1 MKDKIRSGK
10 TQLFILLT
18 AFVVILA
25 LVGLLMRG
33 RMQMLL
39 QSHLERQAARQAKT
53 LAELVDKKL
62 EAEITNLENI
72 SFYLQANT
80 EEVQSIM
87 EMAQQED
94 IEATW
99 GILDLD
105 RNECFGDGIGAI
117 DFNGIQHSFRGNS
130 AVSYKDGNGLLFT
143 VPVYNNGNVKY
154 VLYKF
159 VEEALLYEKFGI
171 ICYEGEGR
179 ALVANREG
187 QIIIPSGYRQSERP
201 FWQLNGM
208 EDSFA
213 KISEKMNIASAAAV
227 FSAAE
232 SPMYVFVAEI
242 GEWDLLLVGMV
253 PEDVADEG
261 ISYII
266 KLVLWVFGLLLLL
279 LAIGMAFLFG
289 AEEKAKESEELRR
302 AKEVADMANQA
313 KTNFLASMS
322 HEIRTPINAVMG
334 MNEMILRECEDEGIK
349 EYAFN
354 VQSASRTLL
363 SLINDIL
370 DLSKIEA
377 GKMEIV
383 DDYYKLSAVL
393 YDVVNMI
400 QIKTEQKHLEF
411 RIEVDESLPD
421 HLYGDEVRI
430 RQVIVNLLNN
440 AVKYTKE
447 GSVSL
452 KVRGKRTSEDTV
464 ELMFAVSDTGI
475 GIREEDMD
483 KLYGAFERLDQ
494 KENHSVEGTG
504 LGLSITMRMLELMQ
518 GHMEVASV
526 YGEGSCFTVYLP
538 QKVNAEGTIGSFEAK
553 YHELAASMQAYRESF
568 EAPDARVLVVDDN
581 EMNLFVVTN
590 LLKKTKIDI
599 TCCERGEKCL
609 ELVRENTYDMILL
622 DHMMPGMDG
631 VETMKRLRIMEGN
644 LSKDAP
650 VVVLTANAILGV
662 REMYLQE
669 GFDDYLSKPI
679 ESDKLEDLLKKYISK
694 DKIRPVGSAGKSGQ
708 EVQVRPQ
715 MQQAIA
721 PAQSREVLNANGTN
735 KLLRGTIDVFLGLQ
749 YSAENAEMYREF
761 LRMFC
766 DMSKDKQE
774 KMQECYAQENWEDYT
789 VLVHALKSTSLSI
802 GAKKLSEMALISEK
816 AGKENQISLIRE
828 NHEALCKLYEATV
841 QEGYQILDSE
851 ICV

>member
-1 MKDKIRSGK
+1 M
-10 TQLFILLT
+10 
-18 AFVVILA
+18 
-25 LVGLLMRG
+25 
-33 RMQMLL
+33 
-39 QSHLERQAARQAKT
+39 
-53 LAELVDKKL
+53 
-62 EAEITNLENI
+62 
-72 SFYLQANT
+72 
-80 EEVQSIM
+80 
-87 EMAQQED
+87 
-94 IEATW
+94 
-99 GILDLD
+99 
-105 RNECFGDGIGAI
+105 
-117 DFNGIQHSFRGNS
+117 
-130 AVSYKDGNGLLFT
+130 
-143 VPVYNNGNVKY
+143 
-154 VLYKF
+154 
-159 VEEALLYEKFGI
+159 
-171 ICYEGEGR
+171 
-179 ALVANREG
+179 
-187 QIIIPSGYRQSERP
+187 
-201 FWQLNGM
+201 
-208 EDSFA
+208 
-213 KISEKMNIASAAAV
+213 
-227 FSAAE
+227 
-232 SPMYVFVAEI
+232 
-242 GEWDLLLVGMV
+242 
-253 PEDVADEG
+253 
-261 ISYII
+261 
-266 KLVLWVFGLLLLL
+266 
-279 LAIGMAFLFG
+279 
-289 AEEKAKESEELRR
+289 
-302 AKEVADMANQA
+302 
-313 KTNFLASMS
+313 
-322 HEIRTPINAVMG
+322 
-334 MNEMILRECEDEGIK
+334 
-349 EYAFN
+349 
-354 VQSASRTLL
+354 
-363 SLINDIL
+363 
-370 DLSKIEA
+370 
-377 GKMEIV
+377 
-383 DDYYKLSAVL
+383 
-393 YDVVNMI
+393 
-400 QIKTEQKHLEF
+400 
-411 RIEVDESLPD
+411 
-421 HLYGDEVRI
+421 
-430 RQVIVNLLNN
+430 
-440 AVKYTKE
+440 
-447 GSVSL
+447 

-721 PAQSREVLNANGTN
+721 PAQSREVQNADGTN

-766 DMSKDKQE
+766 DMSKDKQK
-774 KMQECYAQENWEDYT
+774 KMQECYAQESWGDYT

-828 NHEALCKLYEATV
+828 NHEALCKLYETTV

>member
-94 IEATW
+94 VEAIW

-289 AEEKAKESEELRR
+289 AEEKAKEWKVEP
-302 AKEVADMANQA
+302 
-313 KTNFLASMS
+313 FAS
-322 HEIRTPINAVMG
+322 
-334 MNEMILRECEDEGIK
+334 L
-349 EYAFN
+349 
-354 VQSASRTLL
+354 
-363 SLINDIL
+363 
-370 DLSKIEA
+370 
-377 GKMEIV
+377 
-383 DDYYKLSAVL
+383 
-393 YDVVNMI
+393 
-400 QIKTEQKHLEF
+400 
-411 RIEVDESLPD
+411 
-421 HLYGDEVRI
+421 
-430 RQVIVNLLNN
+430 
-440 AVKYTKE
+440 
-447 GSVSL
+447 
-452 KVRGKRTSEDTV
+452 
-464 ELMFAVSDTGI
+464 
-475 GIREEDMD
+475 
-483 KLYGAFERLDQ
+483 
-494 KENHSVEGTG
+494 
-504 LGLSITMRMLELMQ
+504 
-518 GHMEVASV
+518 
-526 YGEGSCFTVYLP
+526 
-538 QKVNAEGTIGSFEAK
+538 
-553 YHELAASMQAYRESF
+553 
-568 EAPDARVLVVDDN
+568 
-581 EMNLFVVTN
+581 
-590 LLKKTKIDI
+590 
-599 TCCERGEKCL
+599 
-609 ELVRENTYDMILL
+609 
-622 DHMMPGMDG
+622 
-631 VETMKRLRIMEGN
+631 
-644 LSKDAP
+644 
-650 VVVLTANAILGV
+650 
-662 REMYLQE
+662 
-669 GFDDYLSKPI
+669 
-679 ESDKLEDLLKKYISK
+679 
-694 DKIRPVGSAGKSGQ
+694 
-708 EVQVRPQ
+708 
-715 MQQAIA
+715 
-721 PAQSREVLNANGTN
+721 
-735 KLLRGTIDVFLGLQ
+735 
-749 YSAENAEMYREF
+749 
-761 LRMFC
+761 
-766 DMSKDKQE
+766 
-774 KMQECYAQENWEDYT
+774 
-789 VLVHALKSTSLSI
+789 
-802 GAKKLSEMALISEK
+802 
-816 AGKENQISLIRE
+816 
-828 NHEALCKLYEATV
+828 
-841 QEGYQILDSE
+841 
-851 ICV
+851 